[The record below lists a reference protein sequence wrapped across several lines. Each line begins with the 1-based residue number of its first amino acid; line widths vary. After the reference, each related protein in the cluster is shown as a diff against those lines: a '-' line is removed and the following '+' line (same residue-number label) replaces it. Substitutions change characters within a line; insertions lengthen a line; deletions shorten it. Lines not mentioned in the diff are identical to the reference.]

1 MHGGMSE
8 GNERNKLIK
17 HTSEVIEDSLLD
29 DVDEIDRAD
38 DLEEFDSDCEH
49 GSEESDSDRD
59 SWNVD
64 YNDYSSGASD
74 SDPEIEPESSAAPVE
89 AISIHPS
96 ADFGTGES
104 SLMPGGSESP
114 ELDESVIANANEIAT
129 EILCSEVHDYQW
141 IKSTLDDETIKDIVN
156 DSRTEPYDYL
166 PRIFYVNEEDF
177 SAWLE
182 QDSLDH
188 YFVWMRRVHRDNKAD
203 GRSKY
208 FYFQTHECHRN
219 HDSRG
224 QNRVQT
230 AQQDSPQDSSQDSPQ
245 DPGQEQGG
253 ASLRRAKKLDVEQ
266 SF

>member
-1 MHGGMSE
+1 MQPYSIFTLVSNYSSE
-8 GNERNKLIK
+8 KEQTGRSAFVQPDCSQCIIEEGICEIGALCLQESLRYSYWSPLDLREEKCDLDNQFFLYTSVSPVQKLLRI
-17 HTSEVIEDSLLD
+17 VVD

-114 ELDESVIANANEIAT
+114 ELDESVIAKANEIAT
-129 EILCSEVHDYQW
+129 EICARRCMITNGLSRLSMM
-141 IKSTLDDETIKDIVN
+141 KTIKDIV
-156 DSRTEPYDYL
+156 TTP
-166 PRIFYVNEEDF
+166 V
-177 SAWLE
+177 
-182 QDSLDH
+182 
-188 YFVWMRRVHRDNKAD
+188 
-203 GRSKY
+203 
-208 FYFQTHECHRN
+208 
-219 HDSRG
+219 
-224 QNRVQT
+224 QNRMTICPVFFT
-230 AQQDSPQDSSQDSPQ
+230 
-245 DPGQEQGG
+245 
-253 ASLRRAKKLDVEQ
+253 
-266 SF
+266 